1 MAMLL
6 SIITGTE
13 KTLKGITAV
22 LKQPMIST
30 GTNKYFIG
38 DGSTP
43 GGTYLGLAKTV
54 KDMARYET
62 TIYDANSA
70 IIAQDSA
77 VYVDGSKYANGTYLT
92 IVLKTSIIGM
102 FEPKLYIKNITA
114 TLASG
119 DSGQLT
125 SDQLL
130 GIFTATVEDADDSA
144 AGWKLYGATNG
155 HITIQ
160 KDSGNNWFILEGAW
174 VNQGSVGTQG
184 NQGASG
190 YSGIGTSGYSGYVG
204 AQGVS
209 GYSGTQGIS
218 GYSGTQGLSGYSG
231 IGTSGYSGYSGPQG
245 TSGYSGYSGPQGTS
259 GYSGYSGPQGTSG
272 YSGTNG

>member
-6 SIITGTE
+6 SIITGGE

-30 GTNKYFIG
+30 DSNKYFIG

-43 GGTYLGLAKTV
+43 GGTYLGAAKTV
-54 KDMARYET
+54 KDMARYEAT
-62 TIYDANSA
+62 VYDANCA
-70 IIAQDSA
+70 LIAQDSCI
-77 VYVDGSKYANGTYLT
+77 YIDGSKFADDTYLT
-92 IVLKTSIIGM
+92 INLKTSILGM
-102 FEPKLYIKNITA
+102 FEPKLFVKNIVA

-130 GIFTATVEDADDSA
+130 GIFTDTVEDATDKAD
-144 AGWKLYGATNG
+144 GWKVYGAGSG

-204 AQGVS
+204 AQGATGAQGTSGYSGATGAQGTS
-209 GYSGTQGIS
+209 GYSGTQGA
-218 GYSGTQGLSGYSG
+218 QGAV
-231 IGTSGYSGYSGPQG
+231 GTSGYSGYSGPQG
-245 TSGYSGYSGPQGTS
+245 DAGASGYSGI
-259 GYSGYSGPQGTSG
+259 
-272 YSGTNG
+272 